1 MVTTFITCTELE
13 LPILPHCNYAF
24 RTILTISSNYF
35 PKKVLCNVFVFILL
49 LPQGR
54 AGEAWK
60 PSKPSIPFVLPAKQ
74 KCLSL
79 LSCLL
84 LSYSLMLCVTT
95 PTPTALTL
103 QAESSASHNGE
114 SHWNLCWTK
123 WNWYRFCSERFS
135 FLVSIIP
142 PMLILMFRDAVTGR
156 ESRRSLRT
164 FHKKWCYCA
173 NREGSGKK
181 ITSVV
186 YS

>member
-1 MVTTFITCTELE
+1 MATTYSLITCAELKP
-13 LPILPHCNYAF
+13 LILPQCIYAF

-54 AGEAWK
+54 AGAAWK

-95 PTPTALTL
+95 PLPSPPTTQPLSRYKLNRRPLTTASPIGICVGQNGTGTGFVPGVSVFL
-103 QAESSASHNGE
+103 SVLFHQRSS
-114 SHWNLCWTK
+114 
-123 WNWYRFCSERFS
+123 
-135 FLVSIIP
+135 
-142 PMLILMFRDAVTGR
+142 
-156 ESRRSLRT
+156 
-164 FHKKWCYCA
+164 
-173 NREGSGKK
+173 
-181 ITSVV
+181 
-186 YS
+186 